1 MSSLDESKYVRLVIP
16 EMYDIYD
23 TRLLVGIDLVM
34 GLSKLAMDL
43 SELVV
48 MDLSSLFLSKL
59 FLPLFE
65 SKMEINISDDDL
77 LVENLLL

>member
-1 MSSLDESKYVRLVIP
+1 MSALDESKYVRLVIP

-43 SELVV
+43 SELV

>member
-1 MSSLDESKYVRLVIP
+1 
-16 EMYDIYD
+16 
-23 TRLLVGIDLVM
+23 
-34 GLSKLAMDL
+34 
-43 SELVV
+43 